1 MREMSV
7 TEQRYKAVLAV
18 AARPVVPLTHT
29 LTRVYEHSV
38 AQSRKAILVVVIA
51 CLLCVIPASAQA
63 SEDDQNLQADK
74 CLVLAF
80 AQLREQGTLLSTLE
94 QIQKWSQE
102 GTAFDRA
109 AFKLVQ
115 ERQGT
120 LLTCFELLPN
130 PWRFVNFQLP
140 AMTADLSYDPVTH
153 LEQSIYYQNTS
164 LPGANGGY
172 NFCETFTLI
181 DHNGTT
187 HNYGPFGPGSSGTVD
202 ISSFGDYVN
211 LTVFQPRDPS
221 GLWYFDFIWRTQSQ
235 TGGGSGGGC

>member
-1 MREMSV
+1 MN
-7 TEQRYKAVLAV
+7 QL
-18 AARPVVPLTHT
+18 
-29 LTRVYEHSV
+29 
-38 AQSRKAILVVVIA
+38 RKGILVVVIA
-51 CLLCVIPASAQA
+51 CLLSVIPASAQA
-63 SEDDQNLQADK
+63 SQVDQTLRADK

-80 AQLREQGTLLSTLE
+80 AQLREQGTFLSTIE
-94 QIQKWSQE
+94 QIQQWSQQ
-102 GTAFDRA
+102 GKAFDRA

-130 PWRFVNFQLP
+130 PWRFLNSQLP

-181 DHNGTT
+181 DHNGIT
-187 HNYGPFGPGSSGTVD
+187 HNYGPFGPGTSGTVD

-211 LTVFQPRDPS
+211 LTAFQPRDAPT
-221 GLWYFDFIWRTQSQ
+221 LWYFDFIWRTQSL
-235 TGGGSGGGC
+235 TSGGSGGVC

>member
-1 MREMSV
+1 MV
-7 TEQRYKAVLAV
+7 QL
-18 AARPVVPLTHT
+18 
-29 LTRVYEHSV
+29 
-38 AQSRKAILVVVIA
+38 QKAILVVVIA

-63 SEDDQNLQADK
+63 SEGDQSPQVDK
-74 CLVLAF
+74 CLVLAL
-80 AQLREQGTLLSTLE
+80 AQLREQGTLLSTIE
-94 QIQKWSQE
+94 QIQQWSQQ
-102 GTAFDRA
+102 GKTFDLA

-120 LLTCFELLPN
+120 LLTCFQLLPN
-130 PWRFVNFQLP
+130 PWRFLNFQFP
-140 AMTADLSYDPVTH
+140 AITADLSYDPVTH

-181 DHNGTT
+181 DHNGIT
-187 HNYGPFGPGSSGTVD
+187 HNYGPFGPGTSGTVD

-211 LTVFQPRDPS
+211 LTVFQPRDGP

-235 TGGGSGGGC
+235 ASGGSGGVC